1 MVAGGPY
8 TVPIAVSGASRLST
22 VTLTLAYNP
31 RAVRVRLVQEGS
43 FMRQGGV
50 TVTFAQQ
57 VDGVAGRVDITIAR
71 TSDSV
76 GATGAGMLAAIV
88 FDAVGTGTSPL
99 TLSGVATA
107 PGGAALP
114 LQFQPTIVTVR

>member
-8 TVPIAVSGASRLST
+8 TVPIAVSGANRLST

-57 VDGVAGRVDITIAR
+57 VDAAAGRVDITIAR

-76 GATGAGMLAAIV
+76 GAMGSGMLAAVV
-88 FDAVGTGTSPL
+88 FDAIGTGTSPL

-107 PGGAALP
+107 PGGLALP
-114 LQFQPTIVTVR
+114 LQFQPTNVTVR

>member
-8 TVPIAVSGASRLST
+8 TVPLGVSGASRLST
-22 VTLTLAYNP
+22 VTLTLSYNP

-50 TVTFAQQ
+50 TVTFVQQ
-57 VDGVAGRVDITIAR
+57 VDAAAGRVDITITR
-71 TSDSV
+71 TGDSV
-76 GATGAGMLAAIV
+76 GATGAGMLAAVV
-88 FDAVGTGTSPL
+88 FDAIGTGTSPL
-99 TLSGVATA
+99 TLNGVATG
-107 PGGAALP
+107 PGGTALP